1 MDMTSLTERLE
12 TVDRQHV
19 IDDTATLI
27 DDEVASKSGI
37 SGMALKGGYK
47 VVKKLKPNMIEEA
60 IDHLLDDF
68 SEALDPLY
76 QDFVTDDEA
85 RAFEDY
91 LPKHDDQAVDDLLA
105 ITDERAEE
113 SDHRVLTKTYDKLR
127 GQAEKHV
134 RQALP
139 GVGRLIDRHAPK
151 D

>member
-1 MDMTSLTERLE
+1 MTTLTQRLDTVERQ
-12 TVDRQHV
+12 DV
-19 IDDTATLI
+19 IEDSAKLI
-27 DDEVASKSGI
+27 DDEVASKSGL

-68 SEALDPLY
+68 SAALDPLY
-76 QDFVTDDEA
+76 QDFLESDDVETFEEYIQDHDG
-85 RAFEDY
+85 RA
-91 LPKHDDQAVDDLLA
+91 ANDLLS
-105 ITDERAEE
+105 ITDERAEK
-113 SDHRVLTKTYDKLR
+113 SDHRVLKKTYQKLR

-139 GVGRLIDRHAPK
+139 GVGRLIDKHAPK